1 MFDVSLLGD
10 QILCV
15 RLHVVRNESRS
26 DDLCLDGRSEEEND
40 RQAAL
45 SESERKFIYLR
56 QKGIH
61 YLGRFGQH
69 VCFINTTKN
78 AANEILALYSTS

>member
-1 MFDVSLLGD
+1 MLDVSLLGD

-15 RLHVVRNESRS
+15 RLHVVRNESGS

-45 SESERKFIYLR
+45 SESERVDIPST
-56 QKGIH
+56 KGHSLPRKIRSACLLH
-61 YLGRFGQH
+61 
-69 VCFINTTKN
+69 
-78 AANEILALYSTS
+78 